1 MENSVYKYFLLT
13 IGSVQIIMALMEVI
27 SPLRSFLMWKRWVSG
42 SFFPF
47 HGIAL
52 IFIGLPMTFFKGY
65 LSSIIFYIGL
75 FIVFTGPFII
85 IYPEKIRKV
94 FNNSEDVFSDKD
106 VKIMIFLD
114 AFFRL
119 SIGVIFLIS
128 FRKTFFQ

>member
-13 IGSVQIIMALMEVI
+13 IGSVQIIMALMEVL

-42 SFFPF
+42 SFFPL

-52 IFIGLPMTFFKGY
+52 IFIGLPMTFYKGY

-106 VKIMIFLD
+106 VKIMIFFD

-119 SIGVIFLIS
+119 IIGLIFFIS
-128 FRKTFFQ
+128 CRKTFF